1 MHPRL
6 AELTDD
12 LARQRAALLSAI
24 AAIPAEDLERRT
36 APDGWSAAELVD
48 HLSLVEAG
56 TARLLAKRAA
66 RAREAGC
73 GPETRTD
80 SVRGCMDRW
89 SIPDAPVRIQAPETV
104 RPRPG
109 VGMEAA
115 LTSLQEARAAL
126 LATIEEIDGLD
137 LTEVKATH
145 PAFGELDAYQW
156 IVSIVHHEARHLRQ
170 LAALAAAL
178 RATAP

>member
-12 LARQRAALLSAI
+12 LARQRAALLAAI
-24 AAIPAEDLERRT
+24 AAIPAEDLERRA
-36 APDGWSAAELVD
+36 APDGWSVAEVVD
-48 HLSLVEAG
+48 HLSLVESG

-89 SIPDAPVRIQAPETV
+89 SVVDTPARFQAPEAV
-104 RPRPG
+104 RPRAG
-109 VGMEAA
+109 VTMEAA
-115 LTSLQEARAAL
+115 LGALQAAREAL
-126 LATIEEIDGLD
+126 LATIREVDGLD
-137 LTEVKATH
+137 LTAVTAMH

-156 IVSIVHHEARHLRQ
+156 IVSTAQHEARHLRQ
-170 LAALAAAL
+170 IDAIAASL
-178 RATAP
+178 RATAA